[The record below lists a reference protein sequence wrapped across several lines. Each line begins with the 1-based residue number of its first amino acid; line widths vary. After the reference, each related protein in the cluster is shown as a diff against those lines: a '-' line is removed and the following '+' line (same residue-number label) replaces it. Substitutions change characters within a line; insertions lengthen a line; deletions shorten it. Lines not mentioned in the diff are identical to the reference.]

1 MAIETADTELLKRLA
16 KEHKAVSLSVTDCA
30 GNIEAEVYQ
39 AHIMYI
45 PEDDGVYVAYWD
57 PSDCSKKDT
66 CGHKPSQVPEGV
78 HSWKLNGWYGD
89 ALYRNLKVLDTY
101 CLGGL

>member
-1 MAIETADTELLKRLA
+1 MTRELADTKLLKRLA
-16 KEHKAVSLSVTDCA
+16 KEHKAVSLSLTDCA

-57 PSDCSKKDT
+57 PSDCSKRDT
-66 CGHKPSQVPEGV
+66 CGHKPHQIPEDKN
-78 HSWKLNGWYGD
+78 SWSLKGMYGS